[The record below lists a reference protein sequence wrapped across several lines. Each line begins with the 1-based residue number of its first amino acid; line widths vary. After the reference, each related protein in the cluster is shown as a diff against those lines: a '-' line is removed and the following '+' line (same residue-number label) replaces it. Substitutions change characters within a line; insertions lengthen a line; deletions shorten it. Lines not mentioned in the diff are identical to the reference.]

1 MVWRTGW
8 LKCVTQAVLLS
19 LFPQIICSFF
29 HPLSKALFNHQI
41 SQFHGVMEVHK
52 RTLHTSAHRMPQL
65 SNNEP
70 FEHFDLNVS
79 ENNDGDDCDEDMD
92 SPSARLAA
100 LPTLPD
106 GCVNRSGLMPQLPE
120 SDMEV
125 MACEF
130 HDYIYYHVYS

>member
-1 MVWRTGW
+1 
-8 LKCVTQAVLLS
+8 
-19 LFPQIICSFF
+19 
-29 HPLSKALFNHQI
+29 
-41 SQFHGVMEVHK
+41 MEVHK